1 MLLCA
6 LYHYITLIS
15 ISGKLILKHFFV
27 LSLKFYYPHNS
38 NDLNIKFRP
47 AIELNLNEYLYP
59 FISHFI
65 FLSAYGQEHFL
76 EKLLFEF
83 SIFLIVTFQ
92 ISLNSPRV
100 KLNGNAV
107 CKVCQFTQHKPLSAR
122 LRFSSSFIL
131 TIFVK
136 MAGSIIRFRMNSLVY
151 SFNIAW
157 IKLGYCNG
165 KYLRRIYWSLCLM

>member
-1 MLLCA
+1 MLQSFNILPYVF
-6 LYHYITLIS
+6 LSVVNWYSNIS
-15 ISGKLILKHFFV
+15 WYYL
-27 LSLKFYYPHNS
+27 LKFYYPHNS

-165 KYLRRIYWSLCLM
+165 KYIWRSIDSYD

>member
-1 MLLCA
+1 MV
-6 LYHYITLIS
+6 LY
-15 ISGKLILKHFFV
+15 LILLDRRKACHELKRRKYYVLLFV
-27 LSLKFYYPHNS
+27 QTLKVPSHLLSSYINNHKTFS
-38 NDLNIKFRP
+38 KVK
-47 AIELNLNEYLYP
+47 
-59 FISHFI
+59 
-65 FLSAYGQEHFL
+65 HFL

-151 SFNIAW
+151 SFNIAS
-157 IKLGYCNG
+157 IELGYCNVKYIWRSVQ
-165 KYLRRIYWSLCLM
+165 KYLLIHMPNVNIKDLIYNY

>member
-1 MLLCA
+1 MNHKPFWTLAYVPFRVSIKGDLFLRTSSKNNSTHCFKI
-6 LYHYITLIS
+6 YMVHYL
-15 ISGKLILKHFFV
+15 
-27 LSLKFYYPHNS
+27 LKFYYPHNS

-136 MAGSIIRFRMNSLVY
+136 MAGSIIRFRMNSVVY
-151 SFNIAW
+151 SFNIA
-157 IKLGYCNG
+157 
-165 KYLRRIYWSLCLM
+165 